1 MGKEFA
7 GRMNSAFFAVT
18 LSAKSI
24 LGNFPSPAHPARRD
38 FFYGCPCFA
47 SAISTSAR
55 QFALDGQAY
64 PWDASRPL
72 SAMSGNPH
80 PCTDEESN
88 DSLNARLTPPSRFE
102 TLSA

>member
-1 MGKEFA
+1 MTGISQ
-7 GRMNSAFFAVT
+7 NDT

-24 LGNFPSPAHPARRD
+24 LGNFPSPAHPVRRD
-38 FFYGCPCFA
+38 FFFGCACFA

-55 QFALDGQAY
+55 QFAIDGHAY
-64 PWDASRPL
+64 RWVASRPL

-80 PCTDEESN
+80 PRTDEESN
-88 DSLNARLTPPSRFE
+88 DFLNARLTPPSRFE